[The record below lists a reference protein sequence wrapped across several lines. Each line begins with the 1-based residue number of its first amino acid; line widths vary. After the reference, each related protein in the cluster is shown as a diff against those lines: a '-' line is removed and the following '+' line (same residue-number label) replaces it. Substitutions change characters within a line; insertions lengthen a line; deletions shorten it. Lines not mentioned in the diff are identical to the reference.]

1 MKNFEVAAV
10 FNEIADLLEIQNAN
24 PFRIR
29 AYRKAAQNIE
39 SLTRDI
45 EEIAKKDSLED
56 IPGIRKDLAGK
67 IQEVVAT
74 GRLKYYEKLK
84 KEIPSILL
92 NMVAIPGI
100 GPKTANLLYDN
111 FKLRSIGQLERL
123 ARSHKI
129 CVLPNIKEKTEE
141 NIIRGI
147 ELLKRGK
154 ERMPLGM
161 ALPIAVE
168 IINKLKSLPEV
179 KRISYAGSLRRMK
192 ETVRDIDI
200 LVTSTKPKRIMDV
213 FISLPDVKEVLA
225 HGDTKSSVLLQGGIQ
240 VDLRVVEPDS
250 YGAALLYFTGSKQHN
265 IRLRTIANQMGYKIS
280 EYGIFSATK
289 RGGSASGG
297 REERR
302 IAGKEEADIYRTLGL
317 SYVPPELRED
327 TGEIEVSAKGKLP
340 HLIEEKDITGDLHV
354 HSKWSDGAHSLKEL
368 AEAAKKRGYQYIAI
382 TDHTESLRV
391 AGGLS
396 KAELKRQIKEIRQLN
411 RRLKGITL
419 LTGAEMDILSDG
431 KLDIPDDLLAELDI
445 VVAAIHSGFKQSKE
459 QLTKRIINA
468 MKHKHVH
475 IIAHPTGRLMGVRD
489 AYALDFEEIFKAARD
504 TNTALEINAFPER
517 LDLNDINS
525 KRAKELSVALAIGS
539 DTHAID
545 QMDNMIFG
553 VSVARRGWLEKK
565 DILNTLSLKDLIR
578 RIVK

>member
-1 MKNFEVAAV
+1 MKNFEVAQV

-39 SLTRDI
+39 SLTQNI
-45 EEIAKKDSLED
+45 EEIAKKGSLEE
-56 IPGIRKDLAGK
+56 IPGIGKDLAGK
-67 IQEVVAT
+67 IREIVAT
-74 GRLKYYEKLK
+74 GRLKYYEDLK
-84 KEIPSILL
+84 KKIPAIILD
-92 NMVAIPGI
+92 MVAIPGI
-100 GPKTANLLYDN
+100 GPKTANLLYDK
-111 FKLRSIGQLERL
+111 FKLKSIDQLEKL

-129 CVLPNIKEKTEE
+129 CVLPNIKEKTEG

-154 ERMPLGM
+154 ERMSLGM

-179 KRISYAGSLRRMK
+179 KRINYAGSLRRMK

-200 LVTSTKPKRIMDV
+200 LVTSTRPKRIMDV
-213 FISLPDVKEVLA
+213 FVSLPGVKEVLA

-265 IRLRTIANQMGYKIS
+265 IRLRTIANQKGYKIS
-280 EYGIFSATK
+280 EYGIFREKPEK
-289 RGGSASGG
+289 RV
-297 REERR
+297 
-302 IAGKEEADIYRTLGL
+302 AGKEEADIYGTLEL
-317 SYVPPELRED
+317 AYIHPEMRED
-327 TGEIEVSAKGKLP
+327 TGEIEAAAKGRLP
-340 HLIEEKDITGDLHV
+340 RLVEEKDIKGDLHV
-354 HSKWSDGAHSLKEL
+354 HSKWSDGAHSLEEL

-382 TDHTESLRV
+382 TDHTQSLKI

-396 KAELKRQIKEIRQLN
+396 KPELKRQIKEVHRLN
-411 RRLKGITL
+411 KRLKGITL

-431 KLDIPDDLLAELDI
+431 KLDIPDDILAELDI

-459 QLTKRIINA
+459 QLTKRLINA

-489 AYALDFEEIFKAARD
+489 AYDLNFEEIFKAARD

-525 KRAKELSVALAIGS
+525 KRAKELGVTLAIGS

-565 DILNTLSLKDLIR
+565 NVLNTLSLKDLIR
-578 RIVK
+578 RTAK